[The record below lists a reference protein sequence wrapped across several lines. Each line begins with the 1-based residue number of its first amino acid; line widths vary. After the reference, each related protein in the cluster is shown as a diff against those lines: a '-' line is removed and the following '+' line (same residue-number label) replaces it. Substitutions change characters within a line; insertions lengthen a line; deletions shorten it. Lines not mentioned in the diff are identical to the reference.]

1 MAVVL
6 FENDEFIA
14 YTALGS
20 IYARSGCQALI
31 RLPEGYPRPRR
42 VYCFF
47 AAVNGK
53 DYSGDVCCEVEN

>member
-1 MAVVL
+1 MYAY
-6 FENDEFIA
+6 FTQFPFI
-14 YTALGS
+14 
-20 IYARSGCQALI
+20 ALI